1 LPSPDGQV
9 TIERLE
15 TGEESRML
23 KRVVLFICVTL
34 LAITEAAAQQPP
46 IKIGA
51 ILPLTGSGASY
62 GVWMKGGTE
71 LAAEEI
77 NAAGGIAGRKL
88 DVIYE
93 DHAADASK
101 AVNAMRR
108 LVEVEKVPF
117 TLTSYSA
124 ITLAVQPIGVQS
136 HVLMMNGGG
145 QSDNLANKDY
155 LYNNIP
161 VVSNEVDVL
170 CDWLTQEKKFKAAV
184 MIVANDEA
192 GRNAAKSFRER
203 FTADGG
209 KVLGE
214 ELVALDGN
222 DFRAQ
227 LAKLKARGGDLLFM
241 SSYGRNV
248 AIIASQA
255 REIGIQLPLAATSW
269 VLIPEVIQAKGAEG
283 MLVTRLPFDP
293 ASPFARKFKE
303 RYGTDAG
310 FFAVQYYS
318 ATKIFATAAAA
329 AMKKNAGRLDGDGIR
344 DAIESTRAFDTIAGK
359 LVFQPNHA
367 ALMDIEV
374 GVLAGG
380 KVQVEK
386 LIQAK
391 H

>member
-1 LPSPDGQV
+1 MV
-9 TIERLE
+9 KRLAAAL
-15 TGEESRML
+15 S
-23 KRVVLFICVTL
+23 
-34 LAITEAAAQQPP
+34 LALVAAAPAAAQQPP
-46 IKIGA
+46 VKIGA

-71 LAAEEI
+71 IATEEI
-77 NAAGGIAGRKL
+77 NAGGGIVGRKL
-88 DVIYE
+88 EVVYE

-124 ITLAVQPIGVQS
+124 ISLAIQPIGVQNK
-136 HVLMMNGGG
+136 VVMMNGGG

-161 VVSNEVDVL
+161 VVSNEVGVL
-170 CDWLTQEKKFKAAV
+170 SDWLTKEKKFKAVV

-192 GRNAAKSFRER
+192 GRNSAKSFRER
-203 FTADGG
+203 FTAGG
-209 KVLGE
+209 GRVLAE
-214 ELVALDGN
+214 EQVALDGN

-227 LAKLKARGGDLLFM
+227 LAKLKAAGGDLLFI

-248 AIIASQA
+248 AIIADQA
-255 REIGIQLPLAATSW
+255 RELGITIPMAGTSW
-269 VLIPEVIQAKGAEG
+269 VLIPEVLKAKGAQG
-283 MLVTRLPFDP
+283 MLTTRLPYNPD
-293 ASPFARKFKE
+293 SGFARKFRE
-303 RYGTDAG
+303 RYKTDAG

-318 ATKIFATAAAA
+318 ATRIFATAAEA
-329 AMKKNAGRLDGDGIR
+329 AMKKSAGKLDGEGIKT
-344 DAIESTRAFDTIAGK
+344 AIESIKAFDTISGK

-374 GVLAGG
+374 GVLKDG
-380 KVQVEK
+380 KVEVEK
-386 LIQAK
+386 VIKAGQ
-391 H
+391 

>member
-1 LPSPDGQV
+1 MSK
-9 TIERLE
+9 RLAIFC
-15 TGEESRML
+15 SL
-23 KRVVLFICVTL
+23 AL
-34 LAITEAAAQQPP
+34 LAASAAFAQQPP

-71 LAAEEI
+71 IAAEEI

-88 DVIYE
+88 QVIYE

-108 LVEVEKVPF
+108 LIEVEKVPF
-117 TLTSYSA
+117 TLTSYSSP
-124 ITLAVQPIGVQS
+124 TLAVQPIGAQS
-136 HVLMMNGGG
+136 KVLMMNGGG
-145 QSDNLANKDY
+145 QSDNLTNKDY

-161 VVSNEVDVL
+161 VVSNEVAVL
-170 CDWLTQEKKFKAAV
+170 CDWLTREKKLKKAV

-203 FTADGG
+203 FGAGG
-209 KVLGE
+209 GSVVGE
-214 ELVALDGN
+214 EQVALDGN

-227 LAKLKARGGDLLFM
+227 LAKLKAAGGDMLFI

-248 AIIASQA
+248 TIIANQA
-255 REIGIQLPLAATSW
+255 REIGITIPFSATSW
-269 VLIPEVIQAKGAEG
+269 VQIPEVMKATGAQG
-283 MLVTRLPFDP
+283 LLTTRLPFDP
-293 ASPFARKFKE
+293 DSAFARKFKE
-303 RYGTDAG
+303 RYKTDAG

-318 ATKIFATAAAA
+318 ATKIFAVAAAA
-329 AMKKNAGRLDGDGIR
+329 AMQKSGGKLDGEGLKNAIE
-344 DAIESTRAFDTIAGK
+344 AIKSFDTIGGK

-367 ALMDIEV
+367 AVMDVEV
-374 GVLAGG
+374 GTLKDG
-380 KVQVEK
+380 KVQAEK
-386 LIQAK
+386 LIKAA

>member
-1 LPSPDGQV
+1 
-9 TIERLE
+9 
-15 TGEESRML
+15 
-23 KRVVLFICVTL
+23 
-34 LAITEAAAQQPP
+34 
-46 IKIGA
+46 
-51 ILPLTGSGASY
+51 
-62 GVWMKGGTE
+62 
-71 LAAEEI
+71 
-77 NAAGGIAGRKL
+77 
-88 DVIYE
+88 
-93 DHAADASK
+93 
-101 AVNAMRR
+101 
-108 LVEVEKVPF
+108 
-117 TLTSYSA
+117 
-124 ITLAVQPIGVQS
+124 
-136 HVLMMNGGG
+136 MMNGGG
-145 QSDNLANKDY
+145 QSDSLANKDY

-170 CDWLTQEKKFKAAV
+170 CDWLTKEKKFKAVV

-192 GRNAAKSFRER
+192 GRNAAKSFRDR

-227 LAKLKARGGDLLFM
+227 LAKLKARGGDLLFV

-248 AIIASQA
+248 AIIADQA
-255 REIGIQLPLAATSW
+255 REIGIRIPLAATSW
-269 VLIPEVIQAKGAEG
+269 VLIPEVIHAKGTEG
-283 MLVTRLPFDP
+283 MFVTRLPFD
-293 ASPFARKFKE
+293 AGSPFARKFKE

-329 AMKKNAGRLDGDGIR
+329 AMKQNGGKLDGEAIKG
-344 DAIESTRAFDTIAGK
+344 AIESVRTFDTIAGK

-367 ALMDIEV
+367 ALMDIEA
-374 GVLAGG
+374 GVLKDG

-386 LIQAK
+386 LIKAS

>member
-1 LPSPDGQV
+1 MFP
-9 TIERLE
+9 RL
-15 TGEESRML
+15 SL
-23 KRVVLFICVTL
+23 LATL
-34 LAITEAAAQQPP
+34 LALPAVLPVATPAAAQQPP
-46 IKIGA
+46 IRIGA

-71 LAAEEI
+71 MAAEEI
-77 NAAGGIAGRKL
+77 NASGGIAGRKL
-88 DVIYE
+88 EVVYE

-136 HVLMMNGGG
+136 KVLMMNGGG

-161 VVSNEVDVL
+161 VVSNEVGVL

-203 FTADGG
+203 FGAGG
-209 KVLGE
+209 GQVLAE
-214 ELVALDGN
+214 EQVALDGN

-227 LAKLKARGGDLLFM
+227 LAKLKAQGGDLLFV

-248 AIIASQA
+248 AIIADQA
-255 REIGIQLPLAATSW
+255 RELGIRLPLAATSW
-269 VLIPEVIQAKGAEG
+269 ILIPEVLKAKGAQG
-283 MLVTRLPFDP
+283 MLVTRLPFNPDS
-293 ASPFARKFKE
+293 AFATKFKE
-303 RYGTDAG
+303 RYKSDAG

-318 ATKIFATAAAA
+318 AMKIFATAAAA
-329 AMKKNAGRLDGDGIR
+329 TIKKTGKLDGEGIKN
-344 DAIESTRAFDTIAGK
+344 AIESIRAFDTLGGK

-374 GVLAGG
+374 GTLVDG

-386 LIQAK
+386 LIKAA

>member
-1 LPSPDGQV
+1 
-9 TIERLE
+9 
-15 TGEESRML
+15 ML
-23 KRVVLFICVTL
+23 TRVVLL
-34 LAITEAAAQQPP
+34 LCLALVAATPAAAQQPP

-71 LAAEEI
+71 IAAEEI
-77 NAAGGIAGRKL
+77 NASGGIAGRKL
-88 DVIYE
+88 EVIYE

-136 HVLMMNGGG
+136 KVVMMNGGG

-161 VVSNEVDVL
+161 VVSNEVAAL
-170 CDWLTQEKKFKAAV
+170 CDWLTKEKNLKSAV

-203 FTADGG
+203 FTANGG
-209 KVLGE
+209 KVRGE

-227 LAKLKARGGDLLFM
+227 LAKLKARGGDLLFI

-248 AIIASQA
+248 AIIANQA
-255 REIGIQLPLAATSW
+255 REIGIRLPLAATSW
-269 VLIPEVIQAKGAEG
+269 VLIPEVKNAKGAEG
-283 MLVTRLPFDP
+283 MFVTHLPFDG

-303 RYGTDAG
+303 RYGTEAD

-329 AMKKNAGRLDGDGIR
+329 AMKKNGGRLNGEGIK
-344 DAIESTRAFDTIAGK
+344 DAIESIRAFDTIAGK

-367 ALMDIEV
+367 AVMDIEV
-374 GVLAGG
+374 GVLKDGT
-380 KVQVEK
+380 VQVEK
-386 LIQAK
+386 LIKAA

>member
-1 LPSPDGQV
+1 
-9 TIERLE
+9 
-15 TGEESRML
+15 ML
-23 KRVVLFICVTL
+23 KRLTLVLSLATL
-34 LAITEAAAQQPP
+34 AATAAAQQPV

-71 LAAEEI
+71 MAAEEV

-88 DVIYE
+88 EVIYE

-117 TLTSYSA
+117 TLTSYSSP
-124 ITLAVQPIGVQS
+124 TLAVQPIGAQS
-136 HVLMMNGGG
+136 KVLMMNGGG

-161 VVSNEVDVL
+161 VVSNEVGVL
-170 CDWLTQEKKFKAAV
+170 CSWLAKDKKFKTAV
-184 MIVANDEA
+184 LIVANDEA
-192 GRNAAKSFRER
+192 GRNAAKSFREQ

-209 KVLGE
+209 KVLAE
-214 ELVALDGN
+214 EQVALDAN

-227 LAKLKARGGDLLFM
+227 LAKLKAAGGDLLFI

-248 AIIASQA
+248 AIIADQA
-255 REIGIQLPLAATSW
+255 RELGIAVPFAATSW
-269 VLIPEVIQAKGAEG
+269 VQIPEVLKAKGAQG
-283 MLVTRLPFDP
+283 LLTTRLPFNPD
-293 ASPFARKFKE
+293 SPFARKFKE
-303 RYGTDAG
+303 RYKTDAG
-310 FFAVQYYS
+310 FFAVQYYN
-318 ATKIFATAAAA
+318 AVKIFATAATA
-329 AMKKNAGRLDGDGIR
+329 AMKANAGRLDGEGIKA
-344 DAIESTRAFDTIAGK
+344 AIEHIKAFDTLGGK

-367 ALMDIEV
+367 AVMDIEV
-374 GVLAGG
+374 GVLKDG
-380 KVQVEK
+380 KVEAEK
-386 LIQAK
+386 LVKAA